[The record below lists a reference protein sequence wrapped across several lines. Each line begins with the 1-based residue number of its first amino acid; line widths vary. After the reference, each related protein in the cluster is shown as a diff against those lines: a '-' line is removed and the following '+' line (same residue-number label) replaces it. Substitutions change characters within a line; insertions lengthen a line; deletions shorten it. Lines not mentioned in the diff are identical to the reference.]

1 MNESKQYDIPKRA
14 VIEAYK
20 RVKANKGSAGIDGV
34 DFELFEKKLNN
45 NLYTKRRKAAIG
57 SLLWRQNVS
66 VRFH

>member
-34 DFELFEKKLNN
+34 DFELFEKRLNN
-45 NLYTKRRKAAIG
+45 NG
-57 SLLWRQNVS
+57 SITNS
-66 VRFH
+66 V